1 MPSMIIVDGVSVPK
15 SEVDWIDV
23 EEQASVGNARA
34 FNTIFNDV
42 DLNVFKL
49 INSCSTAKEAWKI
62 LEVAYEGTTKVKIS
76 ILQLV
81 ISKFEALK
89 MSEEEFLL
97 DYNKRVLE
105 IANESL
111 LLGEKIPKSK
121 IVRKVLRSLPE
132 KFDMKI
138 TTIKEAH
145 DITKLILDELF
156 RSLLTFEMTISH
168 RENKKGK
175 GIAFKSIYEE
185 ETLVNQYD
193 NEANMNASI
202 ALLTKQFAKV
212 VKKTECPMFFRR
224 KKKNFHATL
233 SDEDT
238 DDSEEEDNN
247 MNAFTVRIIETNSR
261 DESENSEENYD
272 NKLTFEEL
280 KVM

>member
-89 MSEEEFLL
+89 
-97 DYNKRVLE
+97 
-105 IANESL
+105 I
-111 LLGEKIPKSK
+111 
-121 IVRKVLRSLPE
+121 
-132 KFDMKI
+132 
-138 TTIKEAH
+138 
-145 DITKLILDELF
+145 
-156 RSLLTFEMTISH
+156 
-168 RENKKGK
+168 ENKKGK

-212 VKKTECPMFFRR
+212 VKKDGEERVFRCRECGEVGHYQTECPMFFRR

-238 DDSEEEDNN
+238 DDSEEEDNS